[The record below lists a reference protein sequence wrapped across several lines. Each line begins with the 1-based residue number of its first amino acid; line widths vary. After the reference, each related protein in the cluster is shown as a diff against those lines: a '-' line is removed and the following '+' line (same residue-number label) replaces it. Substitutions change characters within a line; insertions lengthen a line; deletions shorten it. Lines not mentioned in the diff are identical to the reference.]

1 MKLTTRPSVG
11 QYIGRL
17 TWLAFFLLVV
27 LPLYAIA
34 VGACIRSG
42 LFRFNGASFNNDQ
55 LKAIWTFL
63 AAGLA
68 TGATVL
74 GALLTKS
81 HNDRTLAFQSESEH
95 RQEVL
100 AGETNDRLTLDAVTK
115 VLNLIYMDEGYSPK
129 GAIAGGLATLVQLGH
144 PIVAMR
150 VLAAV
155 LRDTAV
161 DYETAAWL
169 ISQVLKSQ
177 KTTGTP
183 ADLAASKE
191 EAANL
196 LVTYA
201 SNFTDSAS
209 DSGVSSWPDSVTAQ
223 WPTGLSRNA
232 GINIVK
238 ASILLLVSQSKKW
251 WSSGGYTY
259 TWILYTFDEVVLRD
273 PNSDV
278 RLAAAILGLA
288 LLEVTDEDIISGIDD
303 GRDKDKVAADMAS
316 VVDGDQRWAAVD
328 PLREKILAWGKGQAA
343 AGAPPSLPTPVSN
356 PELRPS
362 SPEQHP

>member
-1 MKLTTRPSVG
+1 MIGAEDKHPSRHHVVTDGLDLASRSSSGPSRIMKLTTRPSVG

-191 EAANL
+191 AYPKLSLKKYSPTAA
-196 LVTYA
+196 
-201 SNFTDSAS
+201 
-209 DSGVSSWPDSVTAQ
+209 
-223 WPTGLSRNA
+223 R
-232 GINIVK
+232 
-238 ASILLLVSQSKKW
+238 
-251 WSSGGYTY
+251 
-259 TWILYTFDEVVLRD
+259 
-273 PNSDV
+273 
-278 RLAAAILGLA
+278 
-288 LLEVTDEDIISGIDD
+288 
-303 GRDKDKVAADMAS
+303 
-316 VVDGDQRWAAVD
+316 
-328 PLREKILAWGKGQAA
+328 
-343 AGAPPSLPTPVSN
+343 
-356 PELRPS
+356 
-362 SPEQHP
+362 